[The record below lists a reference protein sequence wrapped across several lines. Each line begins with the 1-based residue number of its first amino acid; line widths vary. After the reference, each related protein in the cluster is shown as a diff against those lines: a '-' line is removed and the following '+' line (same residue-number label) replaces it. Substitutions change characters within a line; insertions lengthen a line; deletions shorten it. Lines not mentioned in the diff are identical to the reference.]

1 MVFSFL
7 FVWAVYSPGGFHYG
21 SKCNN
26 TGIGSLY
33 VDFCKMLV
41 LATINHCLGLDITWV
56 LWMVIL
62 LAFDICGVGSF
73 LFPLLP
79 SLEFFKCGETQC
91 FASCVCYVSEI

>member
-33 VDFCKMLV
+33 VDFCTMLV
-41 LATINHCLGLDITWV
+41 LATINHCLGFRHYLGPVD
-56 LWMVIL
+56 
-62 LAFDICGVGSF
+62 GN
-73 LFPLLP
+73 
-79 SLEFFKCGETQC
+79 
-91 FASCVCYVSEI
+91 FAGL